1 MLHRTMYLALERLI
15 LIVLSIVICI
25 QCANFNIGG
34 HFLYAS
40 LSQLELLWHDEQGIV
55 RIFEDMIDENPS
67 KWPILKE

>member
-1 MLHRTMYLALERLI
+1 MVRKTTPLTLQRLI
-15 LIVLSIVICI
+15 STVLSFNICA
-25 QCANFNIGG
+25 QCANFTIGG

-55 RIFEDMIDENPS
+55 RIFEDIIDENPF

>member
-1 MLHRTMYLALERLI
+1 MVQKTTPLTLQRLI
-15 LIVLSIVICI
+15 SRVLSFNSYA
-25 QCANFNIGG
+25 QCANFTIGG

-55 RIFEDMIDENPS
+55 RIFEDMIDENPF

>member
-15 LIVLSIVICI
+15 SIVLSIIVCA

-34 HFLYAS
+34 HYLYAS

-55 RIFEDMIDENPS
+55 RMLENMIDESPFDR
-67 KWPILKE
+67 PTMKE